1 MEEKKHR
8 QVRYSSISREAADG
22 GHDAGDQHL
31 VVRAGRQLRHAG
43 EREVATARL
52 ADRAASRPAG
62 KHPLGG
68 GRRPGRA
75 NCHCAD
81 IRFIGLFAMMVTIIH
96 NNPSLFWYLG

>member
-1 MEEKKHR
+1 MSMSMC
-8 QVRYSSISREAADG
+8 VSRSPCG
-22 GHDAGDQHL
+22 P
-31 VVRAGRQLRHAG
+31 RAGRQLRHAG
-43 EREVATARL
+43 ERKVAAAWL
-52 ADRAASRPAG
+52 ADRPASRPAG